1 MKNPLAALTGLFRSR
16 PQAFPTGKDLHP
28 PYKVTPQEVP
38 AQAVRDY
45 QEFMRSISRMN
56 RSMDAASVDN
66 FTSDLAGEAGSA
78 NTAIFPAK
86 QTIRFRTRAIA
97 QNTPHG
103 RGLTRTYADYTV
115 GDDAFELLMEVG
127 NDEVDG
133 TMEEPPEFKAIEAA
147 WRLYCQKENFM
158 VRKNMSFMEAM
169 RVEEMSAVREGRSFM
184 RIYNGYEFNEFGFAV
199 DWLEEDHCQE
209 QFNGISGKESRYGA
223 GNPIRG
229 SIEYHPKYNFP
240 LAIWLLRRHP
250 GEFYGLNALI
260 DEGKNFREQI
270 PADQIIIW
278 DNLRTRFEQDAGGS
292 ELDACVLPLWRLHQF
307 NKSLTLSSVACASA
321 PWWIEESKPTGL
333 ELPGYAKAVLE
344 NFQLNYGDGIAPGAQ
359 PAVPDQSTA
368 QQNSKPAAQMITPA
382 MREELPPGKTLKHSE
397 TKFPLEGAT
406 EFRKDNER
414 ELAVATHGSHQ
425 QIGCDY
431 QNLGFIAGLMSQQA
445 FQRNIRVRQ
454 KSKAENLRTLFKA
467 WLKGTIL
474 SGYFDR
480 KKVSVSITKLD
491 YYVEAA
497 KFKGQQFE
505 FVNPLVQGQTLI
517 LLNEAGH
524 LTDQQVQDA
533 LPNGITTEKLY
544 AIRKSEQEQK
554 LSLGLMAPSA
564 VAAMPSIA
572 HEGTSAPGEQ
582 RPVEGQEP
590 ADVTPPKPASSPH
603 PPAKTKVQR
612 PGVSRSMRN
621 PGEIDDTTKMLL
633 EMSQNGT
640 H

>member
-1 MKNPLAALTGLFRSR
+1 MKLPSFNLFGRSKEALPL
-16 PQAFPTGKDLHP
+16 GKDVIRQP
-28 PYKVTPQEVP
+28 FAASAQDVP
-38 AQAVRDY
+38 AQAIKDY
-45 QEFMRSISRMN
+45 QEFRHFMNRMN

-66 FTSDLAGEAGSA
+66 FTRDLAGEAGSA

-86 QTIRFRTRAIA
+86 QTIRYRSRAIA

-103 RGLTRTYADYTV
+103 RGLMRTYADYTV
-115 GDDAFELLMEVG
+115 GDDPFELLMEG
-127 NDEVDG
+127 GDKQADG
-133 TMEEPPEFKAIEAA
+133 SVNEPEEYKEIVAA
-147 WRLYCQKENFM
+147 WNVFCQKNNFM
-158 VRKNMSFMEAM
+158 TRKNMSFMEAM

-209 QFNGISGKESRYGA
+209 QFNGISGKDSRYGA

-292 ELDACVLPLWRLHQF
+292 EMDACVLPLWRLHQF
-307 NKSLTLSSVACASA
+307 NKSLTLSSIDCASN
-321 PWWIEESKPTGL
+321 PWWIEEAKPTGL
-333 ELPGYAKAVLE
+333 DLPGSAKAILDG
-344 NFQLNYGDGIAPGAQ
+344 FSLNYGNGIIPSEAM
-359 PAVPDQSTA
+359 PDQSTA
-368 QQNSKPAAQMITPA
+368 QQKSTSGRVVSPA
-382 MREELPPGKTLKHSE
+382 MREELPPGKSLKHSE

-406 EFRKDNER
+406 DFRKDNER
-414 ELAVATHGSHQ
+414 ELSVATHGSVQ
-425 QIGCDY
+425 QLGGDY

-454 KSKAENLRTLFKA
+454 KSKAENLRELFKA
-467 WLKGTIL
+467 WLKATIL
-474 SGYFDR
+474 KGYFD
-480 KKVSVSITKLD
+480 KKGVSVSMLKLEQ
-491 YYVEAA
+491 YVQAA

-524 LTDQQVQDA
+524 MTDQQVQDA
-533 LPNGITTEKLY
+533 LPNGITTDKLY
-544 AIRKSEQEQK
+544 AIRKAEQEKK
-554 LSLGLMAPSA
+554 LGMRLMAPST

-572 HEGTSAPGEQ
+572 HEGTAAPGEE
-582 RPVEGQEP
+582 RPIEGAAP

-612 PGVSRSMRN
+612 PGVNRSQRI
-621 PGEIDDTTKMLL
+621 PGTIDDATKMLL
-633 EMSQNGT
+633 EMSQNGQ